1 MKSLNNDLIT
11 MKSLNEWF
19 ADYAAS
25 HQNPQNQL
33 IHKIAVPVIFF
44 CVVALLWKISFILF
58 VLAAL
63 SSVAFYYTM
72 GQKVAIAGAASIGV
86 AWVLQM
92 ILGFGFITLLV
103 LFALAWAGQFYGH
116 KLEGA
121 KPSFLDD
128 LKYLFVGPLWVA
140 KPLLKKFGIR

>member
-1 MKSLNNDLIT
+1 
-11 MKSLNEWF
+11 MKSLNEWL
-19 ADYAAS
+19 DNYSVS
-25 HQNPQNQL
+25 HQNPQNKM
-33 IHKIAVPVIFF
+33 IHNIAVPVIFF

-58 VLAAL
+58 VLVAL
-63 SSVAFYYTM
+63 GSIAFYYTM
-72 GQKVAIAGAASIGV
+72 GRQAAIAGTSLIGL

-92 ILGFGFITLLV
+92 ILGFGFITLLI

-121 KPSFLDD
+121 KPSFFDD

-140 KPLLKKFGIR
+140 KPLLEKLNIR

>member
-1 MKSLNNDLIT
+1 
-11 MKSLNEWF
+11 MKSLNEWL
-19 ADYAAS
+19 DNYSVS
-25 HQNPQNQL
+25 HQNPQNKM
-33 IHKIAVPVIFF
+33 IHNIAVPVIFF

-58 VLAAL
+58 VLVAL
-63 SSVAFYYTM
+63 GSIAFYYTM
-72 GQKVAIAGAASIGV
+72 GRQAAIAGASLIGL

-92 ILGFGFITLLV
+92 ILGFGFITLLI

-121 KPSFLDD
+121 KPSFFDD

-140 KPLLKKFGIR
+140 KPLLEKLNIR

>member
-1 MKSLNNDLIT
+1 

-25 HQNPQNQL
+25 HQNPQNKM

-44 CVVALLWKISFILF
+44 CVVALLWKISIFLFIP
-58 VLAAL
+58 VALA
-63 SSVAFYYTM
+63 SIAFYYTM
-72 GQKVAIAGAASIGV
+72 GQKVAIAGASAIGA
-86 AWVLQM
+86 AWLLQM
-92 ILGFGFITLLV
+92 IFGFGFITLV
-103 LFALAWAGQFYGH
+103 VFFALAWAGQFYGH

-128 LKYLFVGPLWVA
+128 LKFLFVGPLWVA
-140 KPLLKKFGIR
+140 KPLLEKFDIR

>member
-1 MKSLNNDLIT
+1 MKSL
-11 MKSLNEWF
+11 SEWF

-25 HQNPQNQL
+25 HQNPQNKL

-58 VLAAL
+58 VLGAL
-63 SSVAFYYTM
+63 GAVAFYYTM
-72 GQKVAIAGAASIGV
+72 GQKVAIAGAAAIGA

-92 ILGFGFITLLV
+92 ILGFGFITLVV
-103 LFALAWAGQFYGH
+103 LFALGWAGQFYGH

-121 KPSFLDD
+121 KPSFIDD
-128 LKYLFVGPLWVA
+128 LKFLFVGPLWVA
-140 KPLLKKFGIR
+140 KPLLEKFGIR